1 MSCPELETLLDA
13 YFDNELPIPESQAA
27 ERHLAG
33 CASCRT
39 RYEALEWLRAE
50 IRDAGLAHTPSPAFV
65 QRVRKLITDGGK
77 TRAAWW
83 RGAGLLAAALVLLLL
98 APRVSLRPERG
109 GQQILDSHLRSL
121 LAANPVDVPSSDR
134 HTVKPW
140 FQGRLQ
146 FSPSVPDL
154 GGDGF
159 TLVGGRVEVFNQQ
172 RAAALVYKRRE
183 HLISLFIAEDG
194 AGISRQSPQAH
205 RYNVVSWADRG
216 LSYWAVSDLN
226 IEELSNFA
234 ELVRSR
240 S

>member
-1 MSCPELETLLDA
+1 MSCPGFEALLDA

-27 ERHLAG
+27 DRHLAA
-33 CASCRT
+33 CAACRT

-50 IRDAGLAHTPSPAFV
+50 IRDAGSEYTPSPSFV
-65 QRVRKLITDGGK
+65 LRVRKLTADGGK
-77 TRAAWW
+77 TRGAWW
-83 RGAGLLAAALVLLLL
+83 WGTGLLAAALFLLLV
-98 APRVSLRPERG
+98 APHISLQPERG
-109 GQQILDSHLRSL
+109 GRQILDSHLRSL
-121 LAANPVDVPSSDR
+121 LAGNLVDVPSSDR

-154 GGDGF
+154 SRDGF
-159 TLVGGRVEVFNQQ
+159 ALVGGRIEVFNQQ

-183 HLISLFIAEDG
+183 HVISLFIVEDG
-194 AGISRQSPQAH
+194 SGPSGQSPQTQG
-205 RYNVVSWADRG
+205 YNLISWADRG

-226 IEELSNFA
+226 IDELSSFA

-240 S
+240 